1 MLVLSWAGAVG
12 LRWCVLGIVGSVRK
26 GWSIRDRRRGSIY
39 AGPTREGTGVVDP
52 SADRLEEMGEF
63 CTCRDESICSGPACE
78 GNASVGLD
86 DASRV

>member
-1 MLVLSWAGAVG
+1 MLERAGVLETGEEAPSTV
-12 LRWCVLGIVGSVRK
+12 
-26 GWSIRDRRRGSIY
+26 D
-39 AGPTREGTGVVDP
+39 REGIGVVDP
-52 SADRLEEMGEF
+52 SVDKLEEMGEF